1 MSVAQLLAVALTFV
15 GLFLWPALALRPV
28 TETRR
33 IPD

>member
-15 GLFLWPALALRPV
+15 GVFLLPELLVRPV
-28 TETRR
+28 TETCR

>member
-1 MSVAQLLAVALTFV
+1 MSVAQLLAVALTFAC
-15 GLFLWPALALRPV
+15 LFLWSTLAVMPI